1 METKKK
7 HELSLAKRMA
17 ISLVCGLVAGLA
29 FMFLREHLNAS
40 GQAQTWTTINNLL
53 FQDITAEGAERAF
66 GIFYII
72 GQLFIKALQL
82 VIIPMV
88 FTSISLAIGS
98 IADIRTMGRISAK
111 TLFWFL
117 LCSFLALLLAGCV
130 GYGTYSMGL
139 FNTRIEGLAEASGST
154 GSNPLNVVL
163 NIIPS
168 NIITAFG
175 SNGAVLSSVFLAVAI
190 GLSMNTLGESRTAT
204 LRRLLGEV
212 NDVVVVFLNF
222 IVSNFA
228 PFAVFVL
235 LTRTFAIYGI
245 DYLKPALVYVVITVV
260 LLLAFLIIAYPLVI
274 ALGAKLD
281 PFTFIRKIA
290 NVAVFGFS
298 TSSSAATLPLNIKVS
313 EEEFGVDES
322 IASFVLPLGMTINM
336 DGTAIMQVIAT
347 VFIAGC
353 AGYTV
358 TPGQLVVVALL
369 ALLGFL
375 MFGNLLRVSGV
386 TERLSQSAQNELANI
401 VTILLGFTISAT
413 MTGDKFINLSTL
425 MIIGMGLV
433 AFVLDTAGGVF
444 SAKAVNLFL
453 PAHLKVNPMVGA
465 AGISAFPMSAR
476 VIQRLGQEADPGNFL
491 LMHAIGANVSGQIGS
506 VLAGG
511 ILLALLS

>member
-1 METKKK
+1 METKKPGM
-7 HELSLAKRMA
+7 SLAKRMA
-17 ISLVCGLVAGLA
+17 ISLVCGLAAGLA
-29 FMFLREHLNAS
+29 FMFLRESLIS
-40 GQAQTWTTINNLL
+40 GGKSEIWTMINDLL
-53 FQDITAEGAERAF
+53 FQDITAEGAERSF

-88 FTSISLAIGS
+88 FTSIALAIGS
-98 IADIRTMGRISAK
+98 IADTRTMGRISAK

-117 LCSFLALLLAGCV
+117 LCSFLALLLASSV
-130 GYGTYSMGL
+130 GYITFSMGL
-139 FNTRIEGLAEASGST
+139 FNTHIEGLTEATGST

-175 SNGAVLSSVFLAVAI
+175 SNGAVLSAVFLAVAI

-222 IVSNFA
+222 IVSKFA

-245 DYLKPALVYVVITVV
+245 NYLKPALVYVVVTVI
-260 LLLAFLIIAYPLVI
+260 LLLVFLVVAYPLVI
-274 ALGAKLD
+274 ALGAKLN
-281 PFTFIRKIA
+281 PITFIRKIA

-298 TSSSAATLPLNIKVS
+298 TSSSAATLPLNIKVC

-322 IASFVLPLGMTINM
+322 IASFVLPLGM
-336 DGTAIMQVIAT
+336 T

-369 ALLGFL
+369 ALLASVGTPAAPGAGAVILFTIL
-375 MFGNLLRVSGV
+375 SGV
-386 TERLSQSAQNELANI
+386 
-401 VTILLGFTISAT
+401 GF
-413 MTGDKFINLSTL
+413 
-425 MIIGMGLV
+425 
-433 AFVLDTAGGVF
+433 
-444 SAKAVNLFL
+444 VND
-453 PAHLKVNPMVGA
+453 GA
-465 AGISAFPMSAR
+465 
-476 VIQRLGQEADPGNFL
+476 
-491 LMHAIGANVSGQIGS
+491 
-506 VLAGG
+506 
-511 ILLALLS
+511 LLAYSLILAINRPIEMLVTSLNVVGDAVASICVARSEGLLKEEVYNK

>member
-98 IADIRTMGRISAK
+98 IADTRTMGRISAK

-245 DYLKPALVYVVITVV
+245 DYLKPALVYVVVTVV
-260 LLLAFLIIAYPLVI
+260 LLLAFLIIAYPL
-274 ALGAKLD
+274 
-281 PFTFIRKIA
+281 
-290 NVAVFGFS
+290 FGFS
-298 TSSSAATLPLNIKVS
+298 TSSSAATLPLNIKVC

-369 ALLGFL
+369 ALLASVGTPAAPGAGAVILF
-375 MFGNLLRVSGV
+375 
-386 TERLSQSAQNELANI
+386 
-401 VTILLGFTISAT
+401 TILS
-413 MTGDKFINLSTL
+413 
-425 MIIGMGLV
+425 GMG
-433 AFVLDTAGGVF
+433 FVND
-444 SAKAVNLFL
+444 
-453 PAHLKVNPMVGA
+453 GA
-465 AGISAFPMSAR
+465 
-476 VIQRLGQEADPGNFL
+476 
-491 LMHAIGANVSGQIGS
+491 
-506 VLAGG
+506 
-511 ILLALLS
+511 LLAYSLILAINRPIEMLVTSLNVVGDAVASICVAKSEGLLNEKTFNK